1 MKLNRSIQKSWDKLE
16 SYFKAPVMPRSTS
29 IKPKSFRTSESFTR
43 CTSQSRPRF
52 RNTSISSVNI
62 EGVSQSKIEN
72 LYQAKCKDLQI
83 APKSDHKS
91 KFFLYCSTHFSVKT
105 LKLVDYKLGVHS
117 AEAVG
122 DILRTNKVYAYVKLA
137 KNCFGD
143 EGVASIIRGVVFN
156 TTIVHLDLSN
166 NNISPEGCCLIL
178 KTLKRHPSLSSLSL
192 ASDSALNRNRIGKPA
207 AKELERFMTGSEIMG
222 VLNLYSITLLEAV
235 NELAQG
241 LKASKSLV
249 SLNIGANQLSP
260 SELKILSNVI
270 PATRLL
276 ILNLSDNFIGN
287 EGSVSISFILTEN
300 SQLEQLYVSG
310 NSIGHKGAKLI
321 FTALYSNFS
330 LKKLDLS
337 NNPIKTLFEDSSYAL
352 ENNYCLKDLNLA
364 DCSLTYHSIFLLSQ
378 ILVKNKGLMALNLAG
393 NSLDDKGILP
403 ICRVLTKNFV
413 LKTLNFSRNKV
424 RNEGAKS
431 ISEALMGNQ
440 GIVEVNLRE
449 NEIKDSGAEE
459 LGELARVN
467 MNILRVGLELN
478 MVGAKYLQK
487 IGKYL
492 KINNDNQVKIEPT
505 RVKQQMARLV
515 YNKSSLNNI
524 INKSEETA
532 KEKDDLL
539 LRVTK
544 QNERYEETLQKEK
557 EKFSRLHNQYLELK
571 NKNFE
576 LSKDIE
582 NTEFEKIVF
591 IKQKLINS
599 KNLEKNKVEKQIE
612 VINQAALKDLQMSN
626 F

>member
-1 MKLNRSIQKSWDKLE
+1 
-16 SYFKAPVMPRSTS
+16 
-29 IKPKSFRTSESFTR
+29 
-43 CTSQSRPRF
+43 
-52 RNTSISSVNI
+52 
-62 EGVSQSKIEN
+62 
-72 LYQAKCKDLQI
+72 
-83 APKSDHKS
+83 
-91 KFFLYCSTHFSVKT
+91 
-105 LKLVDYKLGVHS
+105 
-117 AEAVG
+117 
-122 DILRTNKVYAYVKLA
+122 
-137 KNCFGD
+137 
-143 EGVASIIRGVVFN
+143 
-156 TTIVHLDLSN
+156 
-166 NNISPEGCCLIL
+166 
-178 KTLKRHPSLSSLSL
+178 
-192 ASDSALNRNRIGKPA
+192 
-207 AKELERFMTGSEIMG
+207 
-222 VLNLYSITLLEAV
+222 
-235 NELAQG
+235 
-241 LKASKSLV
+241 
-249 SLNIGANQLSP
+249 
-260 SELKILSNVI
+260 LKILSNVI

-459 LGELARVN
+459 LSELARVN

-612 VINQAALKDLQMSN
+612 VINQATLKDLQMSN